1 MDLFGSSL
9 SSESF
14 TSSKTLKIFEL
25 DNVEIQDH
33 DLVHSFLVNCQ
44 LLEELSLIDCSSE
57 NLDYQDISCPN
68 LKTVRINNHGLD
80 YDMGESLCE
89 RLKLLCPK
97 LVYLEYSGY
106 MANHFSFDVK
116 SFKKAVI
123 ELEDLEQIPVIDDN
137 FGVTLRELF
146 AKVSN
151 VEYLSINYD
160 FVKVNSYLFLH
171 DSLTPIY
178 VVCSLKLL
186 ENCSFL
192 F

>member
-1 MDLFGSSL
+1 M
-9 SSESF
+9 
-14 TSSKTLKIFEL
+14 

-33 DLVHSFLVNCQ
+33 DLVHSFLVKCL
-44 LLEELSLIDCSSE
+44 LLEELRLIDCSSG
-57 NLDYQDISCPN
+57 NLDYLDISCPN
-68 LKTVRINNHGLD
+68 LKTLRLNNPGLD

-116 SFKKAVI
+116 SFKKVVI
-123 ELEDLEQIPVIDDN
+123 ELEDLEQIPIIDDN

-160 FVKVNSYLFLH
+160 FVKKI
-171 DSLTPIY
+171 PI
-178 VVCSLKLL
+178 
-186 ENCSFL
+186 SF
-192 F
+192 FMIR